1 MPVDSRTLPG
11 HRSGTHPTVPASGRV
26 TVSGRLFP
34 ERECRWH
41 SPGEMFHFTE
51 RPGIKPLPDRRYGP
65 RCSRRILPYP
75 LLLQTDISVKVLP
88 PYALSERTSV
98 SADGDLIKAPV
109 VVLAPEGLIV
119 DGAVNDQ
126 GWTLLTFF

>member
-1 MPVDSRTLPG
+1 MDSRTLPG
-11 HRSGTHPTVPASGRV
+11 HRSGTHPAVSPAGRL
-26 TVSGRLFP
+26 TVSGRLFS

-41 SPGEMFHFTE
+41 APGEVFHFTE
-51 RPGIKPLPDRRYGP
+51 RSGIKLPSDRRYDS
-65 RCSRRILPYP
+65 RCSGGVLPYP

-119 DGAVNDQ
+119 DGAVVNDQ
-126 GWTLLTFF
+126 G